1 MKKLN
6 HKIIFL
12 LLVTFSSICLG
23 NIQINTYIKKLEPIN
38 ITKVEPSPNLG
49 PMNLGAWII
58 IGGDKDDHSNINLI
72 KNGCNQV
79 YEILK
84 DRGFDPNDI
93 CYLGPIEP
101 PTPPNQ
107 KYFSILSNIQWAIEE
122 WAPTRGVDAI
132 HGLGIYLFD
141 HGGINGFAIPLTNLL
156 DTDLNTYLDNL
167 EASTGCNRII
177 LIYEACHS
185 GSFINPLSKDNRII
199 VTSTDI
205 EHGSHTNSVSNSVAD
220 WAIFSEKFWS
230 SIIECK
236 TIGEC
241 FEDATTHVHCFF
253 NHQFPL
259 IDDNHDEVG
268 HVGGP
273 LFGLP
278 IGGDGSDALNVWI
291 GTGSNCPETTVNF
304 FPNRMYIK
312 SGISIKPIWAVVDT
326 DSLIEKV
333 YATIIPPNWT
343 PSEMISDDECSNL
356 IEDTGFLL
364 IELHDYDGDGNYTS
378 FFEVGLDPD
387 FWNTTGDYKAN
398 FYARSQDRTVG
409 YSIYVYYLK

>member
-1 MKKLN
+1 M
-6 HKIIFL
+6 
-12 LLVTFSSICLG
+12 
-23 NIQINTYIKKLEPIN
+23 
-38 ITKVEPSPNLG
+38 
-49 PMNLGAWII
+49 
-58 IGGDKDDHSNINLI
+58 
-72 KNGCNQV
+72 
-79 YEILK
+79 
-84 DRGFDPNDI
+84 
-93 CYLGPIEP
+93 
-101 PTPPNQ
+101 
-107 KYFSILSNIQWAIEE
+107 
-122 WAPTRGVDAI
+122 
-132 HGLGIYLFD
+132 
-141 HGGINGFAIPLTNLL
+141 
-156 DTDLNTYLDNL
+156 
-167 EASTGCNRII
+167 
-177 LIYEACHS
+177 
-185 GSFINPLSKDNRII
+185 
-199 VTSTDI
+199 
-205 EHGSHTNSVSNSVAD
+205 
-220 WAIFSEKFWS
+220 
-230 SIIECK
+230 
-236 TIGEC
+236 
-241 FEDATTHVHCFF
+241 
-253 NHQFPL
+253 

-273 LFGLP
+273 FFGLP

-398 FYARSQDRTVG
+398 FYARSQDRTVADIQSTCITLNEDG
-409 YSIYVYYLK
+409 KAPPDTIPPKISILHPNANATVSNIINITAEGNDDQQLDKIQLLLDGTLLKEEVMPPYLPYPEAIYNLNTSNYKNGLYNVTAIAIDKANNVKQTSIAINIQ